1 MTAEILRIHPDEPE
15 PELIEAVVRN
25 HPDIM
30 DAIVVGAPD
39 ERFGQRVAAI
49 VEPRPGHEAPS
60 LEAVQ
65 EHCRGHVAGY
75 KVPRQLHVVQTI
87 ERSPSG
93 KPDYRW
99 AATIVTEAP
108 EESDSGGDRTASGS

>member
-1 MTAEILRIHPDEPE
+1 VESIVRSHPD
-15 PELIEAVVRN
+15 V
-25 HPDIM
+25 M

-49 VEPRPGHEAPS
+49 VEPRPGRPVPT

-65 EHCRGHVAGY
+65 EHCRPHIAGY
-75 KVPRQLHVVQTI
+75 KVPRQLHAVDKI

-93 KPDYRW
+93 KPDYPW
-99 AATIVTEAP
+99 ANTVVTTTP
-108 EESDSGGDRTASGS
+108 SVD